1 MPKFP
6 SGANNKI
13 KTPCLIPYRPQAEG
27 EAMADNTVPS
37 KRDER
42 IAFILLAVLL
52 APALSVAI
60 VGGYGFI
67 IWMSQ
72 LVLGPPTG

>member
-1 MPKFP
+1 
-6 SGANNKI
+6 
-13 KTPCLIPYRPQAEG
+13 
-27 EAMADNTVPS
+27 MADNSVPS

-42 IAFILLAVLL
+42 IAFILLAVVL
-52 APALSVAI
+52 APALSVVI

-67 IWMSQ
+67 IWMTQ

>member
-1 MPKFP
+1 M
-6 SGANNKI
+6 
-13 KTPCLIPYRPQAEG
+13 AENG
-27 EAMADNTVPS
+27 VQT

-42 IAFILLAVLL
+42 TTFVLLAVIL

-72 LVLGPPTG
+72 ILLGPPSG